1 MTALGKIKSSTL
13 QEQVYLKLKDAI
25 FDGHFFPGDFVTI
38 RFLADQLGTSVMPVR
53 YAIQRL
59 ITETALEV
67 LPNRTVRFPMLS
79 WTQFEELIELRALL
93 DVYALE
99 KAFSGLSEAVLGEL
113 ELLDRSFDDA
123 VEKKRGRQA
132 CEANRKFHF
141 TLYSM
146 ARNDILFNIVERI
159 WIRSSP
165 AMVRGYQML
174 FDNEKEE
181 LIKGPGHSE
190 LIAAIKGPNVRMAK
204 KIIRDDAMRI
214 LSWIKPFEN
223 EIFQQTNIGNGHHRR
238 IDQNETSDHQSQHLT

>member
-1 MTALGKIKSSTL
+1 MAALGKIKSSTL

-99 KAFSGLSEAVLGEL
+99 KAFSGLSEVVLGEL

-123 VEKKRGRQA
+123 VEKKQGRQA

-146 ARNDILFNIVERI
+146 ARNDILFNMVERI

-174 FDNEKEE
+174 FDVGQED
-181 LIKGPGHSE
+181 LIKGPGHGE
-190 LIAAIKGPNVRMAK
+190 LITAIKGPNVRMAK

-214 LSWIKPFEN
+214 LSWIKPFQT
-223 EIFQQTNIGNGHHRR
+223 EIFQQPNTGNGHHRR
-238 IDQNETSDHQSQHLT
+238 IDQNEASDHQSQHLT